1 MFTYES
7 RENPEERKRKEA
19 VNGTMSPRRSED
31 ILAGMY
37 GEISF
42 GLEKEQLFLR
52 HRSREGKASLR
63 LGKWK
68 DVVSMTMRCLHLP
81 LEHKLAD
88 CPLGAP
94 LGPPLH

>member
-1 MFTYES
+1 MFTYQS

-19 VNGTMSPRRSED
+19 VNGTMSPRRP
-31 ILAGMY
+31 GMY

-52 HRSREGKASLR
+52 HRSREGKASVR

-81 LEHKLAD
+81 LAHKLAD
-88 CPLGAP
+88 CPRGAP